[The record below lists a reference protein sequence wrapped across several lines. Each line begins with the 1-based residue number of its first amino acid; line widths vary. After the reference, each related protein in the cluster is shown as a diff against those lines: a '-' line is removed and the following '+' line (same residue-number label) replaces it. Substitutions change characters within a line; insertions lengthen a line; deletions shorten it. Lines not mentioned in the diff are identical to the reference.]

1 VLVVLFYLLTDLKRT
16 QQDV

>member
-1 VLVVLFYLLTDLKRT
+1 VVLFYLLTDLKRT